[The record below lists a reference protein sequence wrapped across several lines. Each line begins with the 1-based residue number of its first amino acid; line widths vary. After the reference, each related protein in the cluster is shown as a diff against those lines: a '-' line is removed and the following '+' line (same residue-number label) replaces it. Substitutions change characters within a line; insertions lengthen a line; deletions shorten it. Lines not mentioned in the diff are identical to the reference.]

1 MRNMNVSKDIAEY
14 VKGRANEVLTLDE
27 IVADTGLS
35 PEQARYAMRR
45 LIDKSSMGKYIQV
58 VTRGNT
64 WEVGNIPGSG
74 RRKKEVEATITE
86 AKHNGF
92 KFEPVGVLQDGT
104 RVVRDEQGKL
114 WKIIA
119 L

>member
-1 MRNMNVSKDIAEY
+1 MLVRNMNVSKDIAEY

-45 LIDKSSMGKYIQV
+45 LIDKSSMGKHIQV

-64 WEVGNIPGSG
+64 WEVGNIPGSS
-74 RRKKEVEATITE
+74 RRKKEEAE
-86 AKHNGF
+86 HNGF
-92 KFEPVGVLQDGT
+92 MFAPVGVLQDGT